1 MDECKPLLS
10 DKVLR
15 VRRAVRAAAGGAVQV
30 DPIKPTLKALGLRP
44 LKVKYNDLLSKFAF
58 KYNLRRYNWHLGAEH
73 LSVGE
78 YDDAGKAG
86 AYTRPILSST

>member
-1 MDECKPLLS
+1 MKPVLKAPALELDSKRLELKYDGLLS
-10 DKVLR
+10 NV
-15 VRRAVRAAAGGAVQV
+15 
-30 DPIKPTLKALGLRP
+30 
-44 LKVKYNDLLSKFAF
+44 AF
-58 KYNLRRYNWHLGAEH
+58 KFNLRRYNWHLGAEH